1 MNKAILIGNLT
12 KDPQVNKTQ
21 SGLSV
26 VKFTLAV
33 TKRMSEGKE
42 HTDFIPCVAWRQ
54 TADIISQYTAKGS
67 KIAVEGEITTGSY
80 DDKTTGKKV
89 YTTDVTVDR
98 VELLT
103 KSEKKDDNVY
113 GNESLKP
120 KKDVPDFDTGPT
132 LDIVPDDLP
141 F

>member
-33 TKRMSEGKE
+33 TKRMAEGKE
-42 HTDFIPCVAWRQ
+42 KTDFISCVAWRQ

-120 KKDVPDFDTGPT
+120 KKDVPDFDTGPKI
-132 LDIVPDDLP
+132 DFDDLG